1 VRPRPAPNITIK
13 DLSSPLPTPTADVPK
28 LLKAALKVVVADDE
42 VLKALRT

>member
-1 VRPRPAPNITIK
+1 MPLKEPQFLGRSRPRY
-13 DLSSPLPTPTADVPK
+13 PK